1 MEIALVILGL
11 LLSIAGLIGSVFP
24 AVPGPPLSFL
34 ALLVLSY
41 AKNWEP
47 FGPTFLIVTACITVG
62 VVVLDYAVSAL
73 GAQKYGASKYGIGG
87 SVLGMFIGIF
97 FFPPFGMILGAIGGA
112 LIGELLAG
120 KAAHEALKAG
130 WGVFIGNLMGTGIKL
145 AFCGAALFFYV
156 KELL

>member
-1 MEIALVILGL
+1 MEITLVILGL
-11 LLSIAGLIGSVFP
+11 LLSLMGLIGSVFP

-47 FGPTFLIVTACITVG
+47 FGTTFLIAAACITV
-62 VVVLDYAVSAL
+62 VVIVLDYAVSAL

-87 SVLGMFIGIF
+87 SVLGMLIGIF
-97 FFPPFGMILGAIGGA
+97 FFPPLGMILGAIGGA
-112 LIGELLAG
+112 FVGELLAG
-120 KAAHEALKAG
+120 KATSEALKAG

-145 AFCGAALFFYV
+145 AFCGIALFFYV
-156 KELL
+156 KEIL